1 MLVLDTNVICELRK
15 PPSRVAPEVV
25 RWATA
30 QAPICLYLSTL
41 TLYELEV
48 GARRLER
55 RDEVGGRRLRRWI
68 DDQVVQAFADRL
80 LLIDADVARQA
91 AALQVP
97 DPRPERDMYIA
108 ATALVHGMI
117 VVTRNVRDFAPTGV
131 TLLNPW
137 EA

>member
-25 RWATA
+25 RWASA
-30 QAPICLYLSTL
+30 QDPNSLYLSMV

-91 AALQVP
+91 VTAGR
-97 DPRPERDMYIA
+97 RPPAPSARRA
-108 ATALVHGMI
+108 GSRA
-117 VVTRNVRDFAPTGV
+117 VVASSSPSRGSSSG
-131 TLLNPW
+131 LSCW
-137 EA
+137 

>member
-1 MLVLDTNVICELRK
+1 M
-15 PPSRVAPEVV
+15 
-25 RWATA
+25 RWASA
-30 QAPICLYLSTL
+30 QDPNSLYLSMV

>member
-15 PPSRVAPEVV
+15 PPSRVASEVV
-25 RWATA
+25 RWASA
-30 QAPICLYLSTL
+30 QDPNSLYLSMV